1 MDFRLDE
8 RSRRMAEIGKRLAGV
23 LAPGA
28 ADADERRLIPAESFA
43 ELRSAGL
50 YGAGLPTDLG
60 GLGAGSTAWLATV
73 EQLAQGDA
81 STALGFNMHYVAT
94 RLVGELPSFDAAAR
108 KHVAS
113 LVIDDGALISA
124 PLSEPSSSSLLPGS
138 FLPTVTATRT
148 PDGGLRVSGT
158 KMYASIWEASD
169 YAFMLARPDWSDDPT
184 LVVAFL
190 LPVAQPENIVV
201 EDVWDTLGM
210 RATRSNKVTITDAHV
225 PAELVLGPI
234 DDFVTN
240 WIVARAAVTWGGYT
254 ACYLGLAEAMVSWLT
269 EALGT
274 RTAKGYAQPMGYH
287 PTISSAVGRLS
298 THVEA
303 ARLMMYRAA
312 WKADTEGPGLGTCH
326 AYLQAKLMLADAIGR
341 VIELGTTAGGLTALM
356 RPRGYERM
364 LRDVTT
370 AAIMPPN
377 AYACAEMAG
386 LITMGLDPAQAPSL
400 APLPVPAPAPDRA

>member
-1 MDFRLDE
+1 MDFQLDE
-8 RSRRMAEIGKRLAGV
+8 QSLRMAETGERLAGV
-23 LAPGA
+23 LARSA
-28 ADADERRLIPAESFA
+28 ADADEQRMIPSESFA
-43 ELRSAGL
+43 ALRSAGL

-60 GLGAGSTAWLATV
+60 GLGVRSTAWLATV

-94 RLVGELPSFDAAAR
+94 RLVGELPTFDTAVR

-138 FLPTVTATRT
+138 FLPTMTATRT
-148 PDGGLRVSGT
+148 SDGGLRVSGT

-169 YAFMLARPDWSDDPT
+169 YAFMFARPDWIDDPT
-184 LVVAFL
+184 LVIAFL
-190 LPVAQPENIVV
+190 LPVAQPEHIVV
-201 EDVWDTLGM
+201 TDVWDTLGM
-210 RATRSNKVTITDAHV
+210 RATRSNQVTIDNAHV

-234 DDFVTN
+234 DDFVNN
-240 WIVARAAVTWGGYT
+240 WIVAQASVSWGGYT
-254 ACYLGLAEAMVSWLT
+254 GCYLGLAEAMVKWLV
-269 EALGT
+269 ENLGT
-274 RTAKGYAQPMGYH
+274 RKAKGYAQPMGYH
-287 PTISSAVGRLS
+287 PTISSAIGRVA
-298 THVEA
+298 THIEA
-303 ARLMMYRAA
+303 ARLMMYHAA
-312 WKADTEGPGLGTCH
+312 WKADTAGPGLETCH

-341 VIELGTTAGGLTALM
+341 VVELGTTAGGLTALM

-386 LITMGLDPAQAPSL
+386 LLTMGLNPAQAPSL
-400 APLPVPAPAPDRA
+400 ATA